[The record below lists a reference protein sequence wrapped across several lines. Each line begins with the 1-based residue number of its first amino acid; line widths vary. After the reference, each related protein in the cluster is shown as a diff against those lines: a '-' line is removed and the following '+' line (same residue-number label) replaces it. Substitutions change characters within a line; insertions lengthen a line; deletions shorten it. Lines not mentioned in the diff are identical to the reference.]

1 MRRFLMCRLS
11 IHRLAASAAVLA
23 LLGACAGNGR
33 PAVTTALDD
42 GAITVASF
50 NFPESE
56 ALAELYAQ
64 ALEGR
69 GFRVDREMN
78 LGPRELVEPAL
89 QRGLVELVPEYAGS
103 ALGFFGVTA
112 SSGATTAHQ
121 QLVTALVPRGLAA
134 MIGAPAQ
141 DRNTFVVSS
150 ATADRLH
157 VRSLSDLAPYAAEMS
172 FGGPAECSDRDLCL
186 KGLEDVYG
194 LRFKEFVALD
204 AGGPLTVQALND
216 GTVAIGLLF
225 TSDPAIQAG
234 RLVELGDDRG
244 LQPAENVTPVVSQV
258 TLARFGPTLADTL
271 NAVSS
276 LLRTSDLREMNAAMA
291 SGRSPSTVAHAW
303 LVSHGFAAPG

>member
-1 MRRFLMCRLS
+1 MRRLRIYRLV
-11 IHRLAASAAVLA
+11 ASAAALA
-23 LLGACAGNGR
+23 LLAACAGNGR

-42 GAITVASF
+42 GSITVASF

-69 GFRVDREMN
+69 GFRVEREMN
-78 LGPRELVEPAL
+78 VGPRELVEPAL

-112 SSGATTAHQ
+112 SSEATTAHQ
-121 QLVTALVPRGLAA
+121 QLVTALIPRGLAA
-134 MIGAPAQ
+134 LIGAPAQ

-150 ATADRLH
+150 ATAERLH
-157 VRSLSDLAPYAAEMS
+157 VRSLSDLAPYAADMS

-194 LRFKEFVALD
+194 LRFKDFITLD

-234 RLVELGDDRG
+234 GLVELGDDRG
-244 LQPAENVTPVVSQV
+244 LQPAENVTPVVSQA
-258 TLARFGPTLADTL
+258 TLARFGPTLVDTL
-271 NAVSS
+271 NAVSA

-291 SGRSPSTVAHAW
+291 SGGAPSAVAHAW
-303 LVSHGFAAPG
+303 LESHGFAVPE

>member
-1 MRRFLMCRLS
+1 MRR
-11 IHRLAASAAVLA
+11 LAVPAAILA
-23 LLGACAGNGR
+23 LLVACAGDGR
-33 PAVTTALDD
+33 PAVTTALGDD
-42 GAITVASF
+42 AITVASF

-69 GFRVDREMN
+69 GFRVEREMN

-89 QRGLVELVPEYAGS
+89 QRGLIELVPEYAGS

-112 SSGATTAHQ
+112 SSEAATAHQ

-134 MIGAPAQ
+134 LIAAPAQ
-141 DRNTFVVSS
+141 DRNTFVVST
-150 ATADRLH
+150 ATADRLR
-157 VRSLSDLAPYAAEMS
+157 VSSLSDLVPYAADMS

-194 LRFKEFVALD
+194 LRFKDFVTLD

-216 GTVAIGLLF
+216 GTVAIALLF
-225 TSDPAIQAG
+225 TSDPAIHAG
-234 RLVELGDDRG
+234 GLVELGDDRG

-271 NAVSS
+271 NAVSA
-276 LLRTSDLREMNAAMA
+276 LLRTADLREMNAAMA
-291 SGRSPSTVAHAW
+291 AGGSPSAVAHAW
-303 LVSHGFAAPG
+303 LGSHGFTAPG